1 MAHQYSQDDIQQIL
15 HLAISRQT
23 HQQDDLS
30 REQLLEIAEEM
41 GITVQALDEAERL
54 WLVRKEKLGLEQQFD
69 QYRQQRFKQS
79 GTTYLIVNG
88 FLVAL
93 DLMAGGGL
101 GFSLYSIVGWGL
113 GLAMQARRT
122 YGLQGEEYD
131 SRFQK
136 WRRNQAIKQSVNGL
150 VNRILPTSP

>member
-1 MAHQYSQDDIQQIL
+1 MTYLIQLPGFGVLTAMTVLSAIGEIGRFETPK
-15 HLAISRQT
+15 HLASYSGLT
-23 HQQDDLS
+23 
-30 REQLLEIAEEM
+30 
-41 GITVQALDEAERL
+41 
-54 WLVRKEKLGLEQQFD
+54 LGLEQ
-69 QYRQQRFKQS
+69 S
-79 GTTYLIVNG
+79 GTKYLIVNG

-101 GFSLYSIVGWGL
+101 GFSIYSIVGWGL

-122 YGLQGEEYD
+122 YGPQGEEYD

-136 WRRNQAIKQSVNGL
+136 WRRNRAIKQSVNGL